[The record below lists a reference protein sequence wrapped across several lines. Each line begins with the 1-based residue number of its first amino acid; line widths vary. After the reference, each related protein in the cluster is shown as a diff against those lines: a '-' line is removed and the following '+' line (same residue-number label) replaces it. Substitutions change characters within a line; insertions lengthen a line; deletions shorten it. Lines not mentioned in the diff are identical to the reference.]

1 MLGLEF
7 DPAAPNYAGM
17 SARVAKACL
26 DRGMLILP
34 AGPHAARLA
43 PCRAGPPQTCGEW
56 AGGRTGRAPADN
68 SIRAAARHHAY
79 RG

>member
-7 DPAAPNYAGM
+7 DPAAPNYVGM

-34 AGPHAARLA
+34 TGPRAASLGL
-43 PCRAGPPQTCGEW
+43 CRAGPPQTGGEW
-56 AGGRTGRAPADN
+56 AGGRTGRASADS